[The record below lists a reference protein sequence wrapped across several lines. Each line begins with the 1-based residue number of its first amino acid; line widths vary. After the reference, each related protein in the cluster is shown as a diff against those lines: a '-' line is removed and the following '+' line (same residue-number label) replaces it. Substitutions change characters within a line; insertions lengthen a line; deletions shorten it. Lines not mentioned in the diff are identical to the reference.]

1 MIDLHTHVLAGV
13 DDGASSLE
21 ESVRMVRVAAE
32 TGTTDLVATPH
43 ANLQYPFD
51 PEVVRQKLA
60 ELAGA
65 CGQAVRLHAGCD
77 FHFYFDNIQDALAH
91 PTKYTINHRQ
101 YLLVEF
107 SDLLIVKTT
116 DELLARMQ
124 EAGMVPIITH
134 PERNFLLH
142 WRLERIRKWVEQ
154 GCLVQVTAQ
163 SFLGRFGR
171 EARGVC
177 RELTRRGLVHFV
189 ASDGHDSQDRPPR
202 LDLAYRH
209 IVKRY
214 GAAVAERL
222 LLSNPRAI
230 LAGKPLPEAPEAEP
244 APPRKWPR
252 FWAR

>member
-13 DDGASSLE
+13 DDGSPSLE
-21 ESVRMVRVAAE
+21 ESVRMVRVAAG

-43 ANLQYPFD
+43 ANPQYRFD
-51 PEVVRQKLA
+51 PEVVGQKLA

-65 CGQAVRLHAGCD
+65 CGQTVRLYAGCD

-91 PTKYTINHRQ
+91 PTKYTINHGR

-116 DELLARMQ
+116 DELLARLQ

-142 WRLERIRKWVEQ
+142 RRLERIQKWVEQ

-171 EARGVC
+171 EAREVC

-189 ASDGHDSQDRPPR
+189 ASDGHDSRDRPPR

-209 IVKRY
+209 IAKRY
-214 GAAVAERL
+214 GAAAAQRL
-222 LLSNPRAI
+222 LLSNPRAV
-230 LAGKPLPEAPEAEP
+230 LAGEPLPEAPEAEP
-244 APPRKWPR
+244 APPRKWRR